1 MTRETKIEVPFTELD
16 QYGQKHPIESPELIA
31 AKLNEL
37 EVELGKIDKKS
48 AYEQAVEKCPN
59 LVSDKEKLMFL
70 RCEVFNADVSSSLK
84 HYFVSLFFMTYIYI
98 LRCFGLLVGGKS
110 HGRILGK
117 APPFLWTGKGIFAS
131 HFGQGTERRQGG
143 LRNRIYETVT
153 SQSGSFGEECHVY
166 QSGGAGQNQVFS

>member
-1 MTRETKIEVPFTELD
+1 MAGETKIEVPFTELD

-37 EVELGKIDKKS
+37 EVELGKIGKKS

-84 HYFVSLFFMTYIYI
+84 HFVSLFFMTYLY
-98 LRCFGLLVGGKS
+98 LALLWIASWRQVAWSNIGKS
-110 HGRILGK
+110 ASISLDRKRHFCLS
-117 APPFLWTGKGIFAS
+117 LWTKDS
-131 HFGQGTERRQGG
+131 KTTRWP
-143 LRNRIYETVT
+143 
-153 SQSGSFGEECHVY
+153 
-166 QSGGAGQNQVFS
+166 